1 MPGDSMAVGKRQV
14 QTEMKNI
21 LMAAAGRTGMA
32 VSARL
37 SGACRRMECGPFT
50 RNFSI
55 SLDAVFW

>member
-1 MPGDSMAVGKRQV
+1 MAVGKRQV